1 MNYLINRLKSIRNQ
15 KLLTK
20 RFSKQ
25 FAFVGVGA
33 HSTSNLYPV
42 IEYLRLDLPLI
53 VVRDPRKANLI
64 NQNFIY
70 TKGSNTLADITG
82 NESITG
88 VFVCSKPETHFGL
101 VKLLLEAN
109 KNVFVE
115 KPPCQNSNE
124 LAQLINIEKESKGFC
139 MVGLQKRYAPA
150 TRTIKS
156 KAKDIS
162 TYSYKYL
169 TGAMPEGDP
178 ILELFIHPID
188 LAIYLFG
195 DAEVKSVIKQKNG
208 QGVTY
213 FVHLLHTNGVAGAL
227 ELSTDYSWTSPCEE
241 LTVNTAKG
249 VFRCSNCSTLTF
261 EPKSGTIMGIPLEK
275 VLKKS
280 RAVYTLQG
288 ADTFSPIVRNNQ
300 IYSSG
305 YFSELEA
312 FALQCET
319 GKDHNLSKLTA
330 LIPVYG
336 ILEKLKYYE

>member
-1 MNYLINRLKSIRNQ
+1 
-15 KLLTK
+15 LLTK

-169 TGAMPEGDP
+169 TGQCPRATP
-178 ILELFIHPID
+178 F
-188 LAIYLFG
+188 
-195 DAEVKSVIKQKNG
+195 SNC
-208 QGVTY
+208 
-213 FVHLLHTNGVAGAL
+213 
-227 ELSTDYSWTSPCEE
+227 LSTPSIWPYTFLGCRGEIGYQTEKRAGCNLFRTSSAYKWGCGSP
-241 LTVNTAKG
+241 
-249 VFRCSNCSTLTF
+249 RTLH
-261 EPKSGTIMGIPLEK
+261 GL
-275 VLKKS
+275 
-280 RAVYTLQG
+280 
-288 ADTFSPIVRNNQ
+288 
-300 IYSSG
+300 
-305 YFSELEA
+305 
-312 FALQCET
+312 
-319 GKDHNLSKLTA
+319 
-330 LIPVYG
+330 
-336 ILEKLKYYE
+336 